1 MHFKSKKVV
10 LMGGRVI
17 MDKKIEIVGDNE
29 SFMKSN
35 MIMGKIMKP
44 AVNNERADQTS
55 VVGGDVMD
63 FSKAVKRN
71 VRNLQ
76 KRKDEENIKFI
87 Y

>member
-29 SFMKSN
+29 RFMKSN
-35 MIMGKIMKP
+35 MIIGKIMKP
-44 AVNNERADQTS
+44 AVNNERADKTS
-55 VVGGDVMD
+55 VVGGDIMD
-63 FSKAVKRN
+63 FAKAVKRN

-76 KRKDEENIKFI
+76 KRKEEENIKFI

>member
-17 MDKKIEIVGDNE
+17 INKKIEIVGDNE
-29 SFMKSN
+29 RFMKSN
-35 MIMGKIMKP
+35 MIIGKIMKP

-76 KRKDEENIKFI
+76 KRKEEENIKFI

>member
-29 SFMKSN
+29 RFMKSN
-35 MIMGKIMKP
+35 MIIGKIMKP
-44 AVNNERADQTS
+44 AFNNERADQTS

-76 KRKDEENIKFI
+76 KRKEEENIKFI

>member
-44 AVNNERADQTS
+44 AFNNERADQTS

-76 KRKDEENIKFI
+76 KRKEEENIKFI

>member
-1 MHFKSKKVV
+1 
-10 LMGGRVI
+10 MGGRVI
-17 MDKKIEIVGDNE
+17 INKKIEIVGDNE
-29 SFMKSN
+29 RFMKSN
-35 MIMGKIMKP
+35 MIIGKIMKP

-76 KRKDEENIKFI
+76 KRKEEENIKFI

>member
-17 MDKKIEIVGDNE
+17 MDKKIEIVGYNE
-29 SFMKSN
+29 RFMKFN
-35 MIMGKIMKP
+35 MIIGKIMKP

-55 VVGGDVMD
+55 VVGGDIMD
-63 FSKAVKRN
+63 FAKAVKRN

-76 KRKDEENIKFI
+76 NRKEEENIKFI

>member
-1 MHFKSKKVV
+1 
-10 LMGGRVI
+10 MGGRVI

-44 AVNNERADQTS
+44 AFNNERADQTS

-76 KRKDEENIKFI
+76 KRKEEENIKFI

>member
-17 MDKKIEIVGDNE
+17 INKKIEIVGDNE
-29 SFMKSN
+29 RFMKSN
-35 MIMGKIMKP
+35 MIIGKIMKP

-55 VVGGDVMD
+55 VVGGDIMD
-63 FSKAVKRN
+63 FAKAVKRN

-76 KRKDEENIKFI
+76 KRKEEENIKFI

>member
-17 MDKKIEIVGDNE
+17 INKKIEIVGDNE
-29 SFMKSN
+29 RFMKSN
-35 MIMGKIMKP
+35 MIIGKIMKP
-44 AVNNERADQTS
+44 AFNNERADQTS

-76 KRKDEENIKFI
+76 KRKEEENIKFI

>member
-17 MDKKIEIVGDNE
+17 INKKIEIVGDNE
-29 SFMKSN
+29 RFMKSN
-35 MIMGKIMKP
+35 MIIGKIMKP
-44 AVNNERADQTS
+44 AVNNERADKTS
-55 VVGGDVMD
+55 VVGGDIMD
-63 FSKAVKRN
+63 FAKAVKRN

-76 KRKDEENIKFI
+76 KRKEEENIKFI

>member
-10 LMGGRVI
+10 LMGGKVI
-17 MDKKIEIVGDNE
+17 MDKKMEIVGDNE

-35 MIMGKIMKP
+35 MIIGKIMNP
-44 AVNNERADQTS
+44 AVQNQRADQTS
-55 VVGGDVMD
+55 IVGGDVMD

-76 KRKDEENIKFI
+76 NRKEEENIKFI

>member
-44 AVNNERADQTS
+44 AVQNQRADQTS
-55 VVGGDVMD
+55 VVGGDIMD
-63 FSKAVKRN
+63 FAKAVKRN

-76 KRKDEENIKFI
+76 KRKEEENIKFI